1 VFDLFKIGSSDLF
14 FPLGPLFSGG
24 RDHGLRRQREDLIER
39 RLISHEG
46 PLEQPF
52 SGLSQGGK
60 VDLQK
65 TGDSV
70 IMIKA
75 QSISVGNSDQKKIE
89 KNFQGREVS
98 QETPCNETMI
108 DPAEGTLDLSEP
120 FGIENSFGLHGH
132 YPPVSMILFC
142 SKGIDLA
149 I

>member
-60 VDLQK
+60 INLQK
-65 TGDSV
+65 AGNSV

-89 KNFQGREVS
+89 KDFQGGEVS
-98 QETPCNETMI
+98 QKSSCDEAMI
-108 DPAEGTLDLSEP
+108 DPAEGALDLSEP
-120 FGIENSFGLHGH
+120 FGMKNSFGWHGH
-132 YPPVSMILFC
+132 YPPVWMMLFC
-142 SKGIDLA
+142 SRGIDLA